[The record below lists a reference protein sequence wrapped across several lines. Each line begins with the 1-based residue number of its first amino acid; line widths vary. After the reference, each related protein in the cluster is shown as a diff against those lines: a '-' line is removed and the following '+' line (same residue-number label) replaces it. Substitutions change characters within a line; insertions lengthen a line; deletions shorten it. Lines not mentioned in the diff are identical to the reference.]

1 MVLVTDVRT
10 RNNPP
15 VTEPS
20 RFSHLELCA
29 RAGEE
34 VDRVTE
40 LVAGADL
47 AAKVPWSR
55 VWRLE
60 ELAHHVG
67 AIHRWAAE
75 LVATEARRY
84 RPIRETDDWRP
95 GLPADDVA
103 GWLRT
108 GGDHLVSV
116 LAAADPERRAWAW
129 GVDQHV
135 RFWSRRMTHE
145 TGIHRADAEL
155 ALGLMPT
162 FDPQVAADG
171 MSEFL
176 ENLWKAR
183 AWRRDMGAL
192 RGAGESVSFVATDV
206 GERWDVER
214 TPAGFSWVH
223 TTSGR
228 RRRSDVT
235 VSGSVS
241 DLYLFVWKRLPPENA
256 GLTVRGDRAGLSHWL
271 RYSAV

>member
-1 MVLVTDVRT
+1 MVSVTDVRT
-10 RNNPP
+10 RAGPP

-20 RFSHLELCA
+20 RFSHLELCSKTS
-29 RAGEE
+29 EE
-34 VDRVTE
+34 TDQLAE
-40 LVAGADL
+40 LVADADL

-60 ELAHHVG
+60 ELVHHVG

-75 LVATEARRY
+75 VVATDARRY

-95 GLPADDVA
+95 GRPADDIA
-103 GWLRT
+103 RWLRT
-108 GGDHLVSV
+108 GRDRLVSV
-116 LAAADPERRAWAW
+116 LAAADPEHEVWAW

-145 TGIHRADAEL
+145 TGMHRADAEL
-155 ALGLMPT
+155 ALGLTPA

-183 AWRRDMGAL
+183 AWRRGMGAL
-192 RGAGESVSFVATDV
+192 RGEGETISFVATDI

-214 TPAGFSWVH
+214 TPTGFSWQHVVTARG
-223 TTSGR
+223 TTSGISVSASV
-228 RRRSDVT
+228 SDLHLLVWKRLRADNAGVT
-235 VSGSVS
+235 VSG
-241 DLYLFVWKRLPPENA
+241 
-256 GLTVRGDRAGLSHWL
+256 DRADLSHWL
-271 RYSAV
+271 RHSAV